1 MQVFWIMNLWNFLDV
16 LQLTVSHLAFIFSF
30 SNLANSLLSWI
41 IIKSFQISSNA
52 RPIRTIPATT
62 PSLLS
67 LLAHKSPIA
76 GWIVAE
82 SDSEIILR
90 TVVGIYPCDWEGATE
105 ELDGARSV
113 NVMQSQWEPW
123 PTPRG
128 ALELEWSFRFLGAE
142 PDGQVFKLHSD

>member
-1 MQVFWIMNLWNFLDV
+1 MDLGYGKKDTNFL
-16 LQLTVSHLAFIFSF
+16 FS
-30 SNLANSLLSWI
+30 SW
-41 IIKSFQISSNA
+41 
-52 RPIRTIPATT
+52 
-62 PSLLS
+62 

-113 NVMQSQWEPW
+113 NVMQSQ
-123 PTPRG
+123 
-128 ALELEWSFRFLGAE
+128 
-142 PDGQVFKLHSD
+142 